1 VVHHAWDLA
10 TILDVAFGRRLA
22 FAQETEKPALF
33 ERRDLPAIFERRDE
47 GMWKLAAAVFLLAQL
62 SFAQKEIP
70 MSTDKGN
77 IVLLYND
84 MIASGSYSTLSGSI
98 RNDTPNELTSLDFEL
113 VAYDQTG
120 ADVRMCD
127 RSNAGRKCDFHLL
140 TAVQSGESLRIDP
153 LVGIFHPN
161 RVIPKKQRITR
172 VEWRVVAAKFTP
184 IPVEPTLSFTPGEG
198 DIVVWDINFGSRTG
212 ALAFLSF
219 RLVNRTPFNGS
230 DSAPGLSSMVRIA
243 LQADGSCEGK
253 PMQWTSDSNWVRPH
267 AFKHYVNFWKTNS
280 SIAASDR
287 CEVKT
292 FSGTL
297 VLDADLAM
305 ADSYKLSLPFRID
318 VVGERLNSNVLI
330 FHVKDRIPQ
339 ILAKQAA
346 DKLAADKAQ
355 AEQDAKSAIEAE
367 KRAIEAEKER
377 VAAEEQAAVDRKKA
391 IAEAA
396 RRKRLAEE
404 QKKKDAEVNARIAK
418 STAEREAAAAEER
431 RKLRANCT
439 LIYQNTIDTK
449 VKDLT
454 VREEQQVRA
463 CQVLGLYPP
472 R

>member
-1 VVHHAWDLA
+1 MW
-10 TILDVAFGRRLA
+10 RLA
-22 FAQETEKPALF
+22 AV
-33 ERRDLPAIFERRDE
+33 IFILE
-47 GMWKLAAAVFLLAQL
+47 QL

-70 MSTDKGN
+70 MPTDKGN

-84 MIASGSYSTLSGSI
+84 IIANSGGFSTLIGSI
-98 RNDTPNELTSLDFEL
+98 RNDTPNELISLDFEII
-113 VAYDQTG
+113 AYDQTG

-127 RSNAGRKCDFHLL
+127 RSNTGLKCEFHIS
-140 TAVQSGESLRIDP
+140 TAVQSGESLRIDRV
-153 LVGIFHPN
+153 VGTFHPN

-172 VEWRVVAAKFTP
+172 VEWRVVAARFTP
-184 IPVEPTLSFTPGEG
+184 IPIEPTLSFTPGEG

-219 RLVNRTPFNGS
+219 RLVNQTPFKGS

-253 PMQWTSDSNWVRPH
+253 PMQWISDSNWLRPH
-267 AFKHYVNFWKTNS
+267 NFKHYDNFWKTNS
-280 SIAASDR
+280 PIADSDI

-346 DKLAADKAQ
+346 DKLAVDKAQ
-355 AEQDAKSAIEAE
+355 AEQEAKRAIEAE

-377 VAAEEQAAVDRKKA
+377 VAAEEQAAIDRKKA

-404 QKKKDAEVNARIAK
+404 QKKKDAERDARIAK
-418 STAEREAAAAEER
+418 SRAEEAAKAAEEL
-431 RKLRANCT
+431 RKIRAACSG
-439 LIYQNTIDTK
+439 IYQNTVDKK

-463 CQVLGLYPP
+463 CEALGLYPP

>member
-1 VVHHAWDLA
+1 
-10 TILDVAFGRRLA
+10 
-22 FAQETEKPALF
+22 
-33 ERRDLPAIFERRDE
+33 
-47 GMWKLAAAVFLLAQL
+47 MWKLAATVFLLAQS

-84 MIASGSYSTLSGSI
+84 IIASGSFSTLFGSI
-98 RNDTPNELTSLDFEL
+98 RNDTPNELTSLDFEV

-127 RSNAGRKCDFHLL
+127 RSNTGLKCEFHIL

-153 LVGIFHPN
+153 LVGTFHPN

-198 DIVVWDINFGSRTG
+198 DIVVWDINFGSRMG

-219 RLVNRTPFNGS
+219 RLVNQTPFKGS

-243 LQADGSCEGK
+243 LRADGSCDGK
-253 PMQWTSDSNWVRPH
+253 PMQWISDSNWLRPH
-267 AFKHYVNFWKTNS
+267 NFKHYDNFWKTNS
-280 SIAASDR
+280 AIAASDT
-287 CEVKT
+287 CEVNF

-297 VLDADLAM
+297 VLDADSAM
-305 ADSYKLSLPFRID
+305 ADSYKLSLPFHID
-318 VVGERLNSNVLI
+318 VVGEKLNSNALI

-355 AEQDAKSAIEAE
+355 AEQEAR
-367 KRAIEAEKER
+367 RAIEAEKQR
-377 VAAEEQAAVDRKKA
+377 VEAEEQRAAAEEQAAIDRKKA
-391 IAEAA
+391 VAEVA
-396 RRKRLAEE
+396 RRKRLAAE
-404 QKKKDAEVNARIAK
+404 QKKKDDERDASLARNRAEQ
-418 STAEREAAAAEER
+418 EAAAAEER

-454 VREEQQVRA
+454 IREEQQVRA

>member
-1 VVHHAWDLA
+1 MMW
-10 TILDVAFGRRLA
+10 RLA
-22 FAQETEKPALF
+22 
-33 ERRDLPAIFERRDE
+33 
-47 GMWKLAAAVFLLAQL
+47 AVVFILEQL

-70 MSTDKGN
+70 MPTDKGN

-84 MIASGSYSTLSGSI
+84 IIANSGSSILLGSI
-98 RNDTPNELTSLDFEL
+98 RNDTPNELTSLDFE
-113 VAYDQTG
+113 VIAYDQTG

-127 RSNAGRKCDFHLL
+127 RSNKGLKCDFHIL
-140 TAVQSGESLRIDP
+140 TAVQSGETLRIDP
-153 LVGIFHPN
+153 VVGTFHPT

-172 VEWRVVAAKFTP
+172 VEWRVVAAKFT
-184 IPVEPTLSFTPGEG
+184 IEPTLSFTPSEG

-219 RLVNRTPFNGS
+219 RLVNRTPFKGS
-230 DSAPGLSSMVRIA
+230 DSAAGLSSMVRIA
-243 LQADGSCEGK
+243 LQADGSCEGR
-253 PMQWTSDSNWVRPH
+253 PMQWISDSNWLRPH
-267 AFKHYVNFWKTNS
+267 TFKHYDSFWKTNS
-280 SIAASDR
+280 AISDADT
-287 CEVKT
+287 CVVKT

-297 VLDADLAM
+297 VLDADSAM
-305 ADSYKLSLPFRID
+305 ADSYKLSLPLRVD

-355 AEQDAKSAIEAE
+355 ADLEAR
-367 KRAIEAEKER
+367 RAIEAEKQRVAAEEQR
-377 VAAEEQAAVDRKKA
+377 VAAEEQAAIDRKKAEEQAAIDRKKA

-404 QKKKDAEVNARIAK
+404 QKKKDAELNARLAK
-418 STAEREAAAAEER
+418 YRAEKEAAEAEER
-431 RKLRANCT
+431 RKIRTACSG
-439 LIYQNTIDTK
+439 IYQNTVDKK

-463 CQVLGLYPP
+463 CQALGLYPP